1 MRARFEI
8 RRRSVL
14 SIVLF
19 AAVLC
24 ACTPGGARHKA
35 AAASEADVPAPAAD
49 SLCLRDPQRAAGRVA
64 ALIGQ
69 CAGADERTARARL
82 GELLAEAARDSV
94 SFALVT
100 DLLERCLDDPNSPL
114 RNESCYILYLE
125 ELLRMPGLSETD
137 RLGPACR
144 LELARRN
151 RPGTVA
157 ADFAYLDRSGRRCTL
172 RDAAAG
178 GRLLL
183 IFYDPA
189 CSHCSQMLR
198 EAAESPVILR
208 RIERRELAVL
218 AVYTEGDRRLWKATK
233 GAMPAGW
240 EVGFDLDRIVEREVY
255 SVPAMPVMYLL
266 DRGGTVLLKDA
277 FLPEIEARLIDCHD
291 EDNDGEND

>member
-8 RRRSVL
+8 RRRPVL
-14 SIVLF
+14 AIVLL

-35 AAASEADVPAPAAD
+35 AAASAAGTEAPIGDP
-49 SLCLRDPQRAAGRVA
+49 LRLRDPQEAAGRVA

-69 CAGADERTARARL
+69 CACADEPTVRARL
-82 GELLAEAARDSV
+82 GELLGAAARDTAA
-94 SFALVT
+94 FALVT
-100 DLLERCLDDPNSPL
+100 DLLERFLDDPNSPL

-144 LELARRN
+144 LELARKN

-157 ADFAYLDRSGRRCTL
+157 ADFAYLDRSGRRRTL
-172 RDAAAG
+172 HDAAAA

-189 CSHCSQMLR
+189 CSHCSELLQETAENPVLR
-198 EAAESPVILR
+198 ACLAR
-208 RIERRELAVL
+208 RALKVL
-218 AVYTEGDRRLWKATK
+218 AVYTEGDRRLWEQTNA
-233 GAMPAGW
+233 AMPDEW

-277 FLPEIEARLIDCHD
+277 FLSEIEARLIDCH
-291 EDNDGEND
+291 E